1 MNTSYLVGMLL
12 VLWVAGVLGAMYFSM
27 VRATVGLTQ
36 LHVFRI
42 RIAVATGGLVSILA
56 LYLNKMLFS

>member
-1 MNTSYLVGMLL
+1 MNTSYLIGTLL
-12 VLWVAGVLGAMYFSM
+12 VLWVVGVLVAMYFSM
-27 VRATVGLTQ
+27 TRFQTGLTQ

-56 LYLNKMLFS
+56 LYLNKMLFT

>member
-1 MNTSYLVGMLL
+1 
-12 VLWVAGVLGAMYFSM
+12 MYFSM